1 MTETRATTHWT
12 TIVVGA
18 VWLLSAVYMGA
29 NLNSRWDP
37 VDEGTLGQSAERI
50 LHGDMPHRDF
60 DDPYTG
66 GLAYVDAGIF
76 KLFGINLFWLRLF
89 LFAFFLAWVPAV
101 YTISREFLTLWP
113 AAGVTLIA
121 VAWSVPNYPAA
132 MPSWFNIFFAT
143 FGILALAKYIRKAA
157 VHWLILAGLCGGVS
171 FLIKSVALY
180 YIAAVLLFFV
190 YREQLLSRNQRL
202 RPRRTPLF
210 LTFLTLCLSIFA
222 LSLIKLVFTV
232 GGTPEYLH
240 FVFPGFVIA
249 LLLLARERMPPSVP
263 SASRFKTLFQMA
275 VPFLLASAVPI
286 GLFFAFYWYHNALP
300 SLMNGL
306 FVTPLRRIFFAREQ
320 PSGLLFEYPSVI
332 AALLIMETAKLCGQP
347 RRVLSFFLVLFAAVV
362 LLASRNQDL
371 AFIVGLTSALG
382 IIPVLALAGCLALF
396 AQPQVTES
404 GSESHQRVAL
414 LLTMAAL
421 FSLIQFPYATPGY
434 FYYLAPLAALL
445 AAALTA
451 RLARPPR
458 IILCSATVFYILFP
472 IYVIRPYFQGSHLHP
487 APENTPLLLS
497 RVGGLHVTRESAKQ
511 FEELIPFVKNL
522 AGENQIFAGPDSP
535 EVYFLAG
542 LKNPTPFLF
551 DSLRDPDDYEREV
564 RSLFDSSDFIKVAV
578 LNNTIGTATHQLLV
592 LRSFVE
598 PRFPQSHKIGKFT
611 VYWRP

>member
-1 MTETRATTHWT
+1 MTETGATTRWT
-12 TIVVGA
+12 TIVPVA
-18 VWLLSAVYMGA
+18 VWLLSAVYMGT

-37 VDEGTLGQSAERI
+37 SDEGTLGQSAERI
-50 LHGDMPHRDF
+50 LYGEMPHLDF

-89 LFAFFLAWVPAV
+89 LFALFLTWVPAV
-101 YTISREFLTLWP
+101 YTLSREFLTLWP

-132 MPSWFNIFFAT
+132 MPSWFNLFFAT
-143 FGILALAKYIRKAA
+143 FGILALAKYIRKPA

-180 YIAAVLLFFV
+180 YIAAALLFFV
-190 YREQLLSRNQRL
+190 YREQLLSRNQHL
-202 RPRRTPLF
+202 PPRRTPLF
-210 LTFLTLCLSIFA
+210 LGFLTLCLSIFA
-222 LSLIKLVFTV
+222 LSLIKLVFAV

-240 FVFPGFVIA
+240 FVFPGYVIA
-249 LLLLARERMPPSVP
+249 LLLLARERTPPAVS
-263 SASRFKTLFQMA
+263 SMSRFRTLFQMA
-275 VPFLLASAVPI
+275 VPFLLASAVPVS
-286 GLFFAFYWYHNALP
+286 LFFVFYWYHGALP
-300 SLMNGL
+300 SLINGL
-306 FVTPLRRIFFAREQ
+306 FVAPFRRIFVTREQ
-320 PSGLLFEYPSVI
+320 PPGLLFEYPSVI
-332 AALLIMETAKLCGQP
+332 AALLIMETAKLCGRP

-362 LLASRNQDL
+362 LLTSRIQDL

-382 IIPVLALAGCLALF
+382 IIPVLALAGCLALL
-396 AQPQVTES
+396 AQPLVPES
-404 GSESHQRVAL
+404 GSESNQRVAL
-414 LLTMAAL
+414 LLTMATL
-421 FSLIQFPYATPGY
+421 FSLIQFPFATPGY

-472 IYVIRPYFQGSHLHP
+472 ICVIRPYFEGSHLHP
-487 APENTPLLLS
+487 APENTPLSMS
-497 RVGGLHVTRESAKQ
+497 RAGGLHVPRDSAKQ

-551 DSLRDPDDYEREV
+551 DSLRDPDVYEREV

-578 LNNTIGTATHQLLV
+578 LKDTIGTATHQLLV

-598 PRFPQSHKIGKFT
+598 PRFPQSQKIGKFT